1 MPMQA
6 LENQPEHLIEAEL
19 KSLNALYRQ
28 GQPAVSDN
36 DYEKRRAILKAINP
50 ANAFIN
56 AVEPEMARDAKGN
69 VSHPSPMLSTDKAYS
84 FDEVAKWINKVVTY
98 ASENGY
104 GTDPVIR
111 LTPKLD
117 GCAARFIPNSNF
129 AFITRGNGTFG
140 TDFTALGN
148 QLVFVGDSSSTCV
161 GEVVCDEEYFQ
172 QILKPQGVVH
182 PRNFV
187 AGLIS
192 SDTLSPIGLKA
203 LQDKAVRFI
212 DYRLMEGTKTLKASE
227 LLALGNELE
236 ALEIDIT
243 VNCAYRT
250 DGVVI
255 QIDNNDMFADMGH
268 NSQFHYGQL
277 AKKIAGEAT
286 DAKIISITPQCGR
299 SGKISPVI
307 NIEPTLIDDVIVSN
321 VTAHHYGN
329 VSNLKLGVGAV
340 ISVLR
345 SGSVI
350 PFLAGVRL
358 QAEVV
363 EIPSSCPACQ
373 QDTKMVK
380 DFLMCFNDDC
390 TGRLAA
396 RLQFFTKT
404 LGMDLIGGKAA
415 EKLAD
420 NGIDCV
426 GLLSITTNELE
437 NAGFGAGQAKNIVA
451 EVERIKSFQMEDS
464 KLLASIGISKLGRR
478 ASKSLLKVHSL
489 ETISQLT
496 IEDMIAIEGIAEV
509 KAKIFVEGIAREAQM
524 IDSLVDFF
532 DDILPS
538 KIEVDTSSAIAG
550 KSIVFT
556 GTMLTAKRSDLS
568 SQAEALGAKVQSS
581 VTSKTDFLII
591 GSNVGESKV
600 AKAQKHGTTVLTESE
615 YLALIG

>member
-1 MPMQA
+1 MPIQA
-6 LENQPEHLIEAEL
+6 LENQPENLIETEL

-36 DYEKRRAILKAINP
+36 EYDKRRAILKAINP

-98 ASENGY
+98 ASQNGFDS
-104 GTDPVIR
+104 DPLIR

-117 GCAARFIPNSNF
+117 GCAARFIPNSKI

-148 QLVFVGDSSSTCV
+148 QLVFVGDNSSTCV
-161 GEVVCDEEYFQ
+161 GEIVCDESYFQ
-172 QILKPQGVVH
+172 QTLKPQGVVH

-192 SDTLSPIGLKA
+192 SDTLSHIGLKA
-203 LQDKAVRFI
+203 LEDKAVRFI
-212 DYRLMEGTKTLKASE
+212 DYRQMEGAKTLKASE
-227 LLALGNELE
+227 LLALGNEMK
-236 ALEIDIT
+236 ALEIAIMS
-243 VNCAYRT
+243 NCAYRT

-255 QIDNNDMFADMGH
+255 QIDDNAMFAEMGH

-286 DAKIISITPQCGR
+286 DAKVICITPQVGK
-299 SGKISPVI
+299 SGKLTPVVS
-307 NIEPTLIDDVIVSN
+307 IEPTLIDDVIVSN

-350 PFLAGVRL
+350 PYLQSVRH

-363 EIPSSCPACQ
+363 EIPSSCPACH

-380 DFLMCFNDDC
+380 DFLMCINTDC
-390 TGRLAA
+390 KGRLAA

-420 NGIDCV
+420 HGIDCV
-426 GLLSITTNELE
+426 GLLSVTASELE
-437 NAGFGAGQAKNIVA
+437 SAGFGAGQAKNIVA
-451 EVERIKSFQMEDS
+451 EVDRIKSFQIEDS

-489 ETISQLT
+489 ETISKLT
-496 IEDMIAIEGIAEV
+496 MKDLIAIEGIADL
-509 KAKIFVEGIAREAQM
+509 KAQIFVEGIAREAQM
-524 IDSLVDFF
+524 IDSLMDFF
-532 DDILPS
+532 DEILPS
-538 KIEVDTSSAIAG
+538 KIEVDTSSVIADKG
-550 KSIVFT
+550 IVFT
-556 GTMLTAKRSDLS
+556 GTMLTAKRGDLS
-568 SQAEALGAKVQSS
+568 TQAEALGAKVQSS
-581 VTSKTDFLII
+581 VTSKTNFLII
-591 GSNVGESKV
+591 GANVGESKI
-600 AKAQKHGTTVLTESE
+600 AKAQKHGTTVITESE
-615 YLALIG
+615 YLALIA